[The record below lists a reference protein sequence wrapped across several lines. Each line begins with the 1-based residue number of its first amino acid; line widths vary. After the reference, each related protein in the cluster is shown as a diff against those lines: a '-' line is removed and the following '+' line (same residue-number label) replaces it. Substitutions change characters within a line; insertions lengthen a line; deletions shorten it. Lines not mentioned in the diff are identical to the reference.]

1 MVMQRIAAAIFPQG
15 LSETFVKCNTVDT
28 EATTIA
34 KSLSHQA
41 VVLPLIAAALRK
53 ASQAAV
59 LLPGLALVMVPPPVV
74 FGQSNQQQ
82 EQQQRE
88 QQQREQQQREQ
99 QQREQQQRDQQ
110 QREQQE
116 REQQQRDQQQREQQ
130 EREQQQREQQQR
142 EREQQ
147 QREQQQREQQQR
159 EQ

>member
-1 MVMQRIAAAIFPQG
+1 MVMQSIAAAIFPQS
-15 LSETFVKCNTVDT
+15 LPETFIKCNIVNT
-28 EATTIA
+28 EPTPMA
-34 KSLSHQA
+34 KSLSHQPVLLPIFA
-41 VVLPLIAAALRK
+41 VVLRKARQAAALL
-53 ASQAAV
+53 V
-59 LLPGLALVMVPPPVV
+59 GLALVTVPPQVV

-88 QQQREQQQREQ
+88 QQQREQQEREQ